1 MDWEVI
7 EILDTLIV
15 IAITIFAGMFAYYSS
30 IIVAEEKRAKRAR
43 NHIDNLPK
51 KREEG
56 FPFQKKPLTSK
67 GQFDKQR
74 TTYTD
79 GDNT

>member
-1 MDWEVI
+1 MDMLVN
-7 EILDTLIV
+7 ILLLIMAGAF
-15 IAITIFAGMFAYYSS
+15 AIGSS
-30 IIVAEEKRAKRAR
+30 IIIHQDAKYRDGMR
-43 NHIDNLPK
+43 REYMDKLPK
-51 KREEG
+51 KREDG
-56 FPFQKKPLTSK
+56 FPWQKKPLTGE

>member
-1 MDWEVI
+1 MDWEIITQILLVI
-7 EILDTLIV
+7 G
-15 IAITIFAGMFAYYSS
+15 AGIFAIGST
-30 IIVAEEKRAKRAR
+30 IIIAEDKQRKKVR

>member
-1 MDWEVI
+1 M
-7 EILDTLIV
+7 EIIGQLFLLV
-15 IAITIFAGMFAYYSS
+15 VVGVFAIGSS
-30 IIVAEEKRAKRAR
+30 ILVAEDKQKK
-43 NHIDNLPK
+43 IDRYMKKLPK
-51 KREEG
+51 RREEVSDT
-56 FPFQKKPLTSK
+56 FQKKPLTAK

>member
-1 MDWEVI
+1 MDWEI
-7 EILDTLIV
+7 IIQILLLIG
-15 IAITIFAGMFAYYSS
+15 AGIFAIGST
-30 IIVAEEKRAKRAR
+30 IIVAEDKQRKKVR
-43 NHIDNLPK
+43 NYIDNLPK

>member
-1 MDWEVI
+1 MDWEIITQILLVI
-7 EILDTLIV
+7 G
-15 IAITIFAGMFAYYSS
+15 AGIFAIGST
-30 IIVAEEKRAKRAR
+30 IIVAEDKQRKKVR

-56 FPFQKKPLTSK
+56 FPFQKKPLTNT

>member
-1 MDWEVI
+1 MDWEI
-7 EILDTLIV
+7 IIQILLLIG
-15 IAITIFAGMFAYYSS
+15 AGIFAIGST
-30 IIVAEEKRAKRAR
+30 IIVAEDKQKKKVK
-43 NHIDNLPK
+43 NHINNLPK

>member
-1 MDWEVI
+1 MDWEIITQILLVI
-7 EILDTLIV
+7 G
-15 IAITIFAGMFAYYSS
+15 AGIFAIGST
-30 IIVAEEKRAKRAR
+30 IIVAENKQRKKVR

>member
-1 MDWEVI
+1 MDWEIITQILLVI
-7 EILDTLIV
+7 G
-15 IAITIFAGMFAYYSS
+15 AGIFAIGST
-30 IIVAEEKRAKRAR
+30 IIVAEDKQRKKVR
-43 NHIDNLPK
+43 NYIDNLPK

-56 FPFQKKPLTSK
+56 FPFQKKPLTK
-67 GQFDKQR
+67 TGQFDKQR